1 MRALERLRRPRGG
14 TVRVRQAVAGG
25 ESGFTLL
32 EALLA
37 LAAALTVAAIIPA
50 LLSVR
55 PLGADVSV
63 DGFTHL
69 EWRLFLQQLQI
80 ELHETERW
88 STDGATLYL
97 QKWNGD
103 KVSFS
108 LVKSNIIRQVDG
120 TGNETALRHVRAVS
134 YSTGIRGLFVQ
145 VTATDGMVYEAFV
158 ARAF

>member
-1 MRALERLRRPRGG
+1 M
-14 TVRVRQAVAGG
+14 RVRKAVAGG
-25 ESGFTLL
+25 QGFTLL

-37 LAAALTVAAIIPA
+37 LTAALTVAAVIPV

-55 PLGADVSV
+55 PLGVVAPV

-88 STDGATLYL
+88 SADGTTLYL

-103 KVSFS
+103 QVSFS
-108 LVKSNIIRQVDG
+108 FVKSNVIRQVNG
-120 TGNETALRHVRAVS
+120 TGNETALRHVQAVS
-134 YSTGIRGLFVQ
+134 YRVGVRGLFVQ
-145 VTATDGMVYEAFV
+145 VTGDDGIVYEAFV